1 MNTHTELYEKWR
13 VVREES
19 WRASLK
25 PDDYIDAL
33 NTFATPCNTNDIH
46 NIRGW
51 CPAKVTKVTD
61 ERVTVAYLGM
71 PKHQ

>member
-1 MNTHTELYEKWR
+1 MNLHTDHYEKGR

-19 WRASLK
+19 WRANLK

-33 NTFATPCNTNDIH
+33 NTYATQSNTNDIP

-51 CPAKVTKVTD
+51 CPAKVTKVTAD
-61 ERVTVAYLGM
+61 RVSVAYLGM
-71 PKHQ
+71 PKH

>member
-1 MNTHTELYEKWR
+1 MIKKMNLHTDHYEKGR

-33 NTFATPCNTNDIH
+33 NTYATPANTN
-46 NIRGW
+46 
-51 CPAKVTKVTD
+51 
-61 ERVTVAYLGM
+61 
-71 PKHQ
+71 